1 MINYLAVFIGG
12 GLGAAIRF
20 ASNNLFRSMGV
31 NVVFSTLTVNIIG
44 SFILG
49 FAGAYF
55 YLKAPCPAWLKTALT
70 VGFCGGL
77 TTFSTF
83 SSESLSF
90 LTDGKYLEFFSYII
104 LSIAICITCTALG
117 AYFAKVI

>member
-20 ASNNLFRSMGV
+20 ASNNIFRSMGM
-31 NVVFSTLTVNIIG
+31 NVVYSTLTVNIAG

-55 YLKAPCPAWLKTALT
+55 YLKAPCPAWLKAALT

-83 SSESLSF
+83 SAESLSF
-90 LTDGKYLEFFSYII
+90 LTDGKYLEFCSYII
-104 LSIAICITCTALG
+104 LSIAVCITCTALG